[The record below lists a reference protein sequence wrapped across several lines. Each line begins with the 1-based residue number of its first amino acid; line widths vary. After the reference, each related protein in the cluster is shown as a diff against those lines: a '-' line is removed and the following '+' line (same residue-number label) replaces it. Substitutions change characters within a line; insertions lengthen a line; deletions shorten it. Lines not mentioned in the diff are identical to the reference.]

1 MHAAIGVITNPNSK
15 KNWRHPHR
23 RAAIQRALGDDG
35 VVRETRSLEELP
47 GAVSDFLDEGIKYWV
62 CDGGD
67 GTLHWVL
74 NAVHDEVR
82 RRGEDRPLPII
93 VPTNGGTVDF
103 IARKAR
109 LKGDAESIVTRL
121 VRELRAGREPE
132 TLRVDTCHHVGEQV
146 DGDGTRRSFD
156 RIGLASAL
164 AGVANN
170 FFDRYYALPKD
181 RGALA
186 IAGVIGVAAGSALI
200 NTFAPPL
207 RRWLPSDLDGYD
219 GFFRPTRATIEVDGK
234 ILPFSSVM
242 SMQCGAIDV
251 NLAGVVRCF
260 RHAQE
265 DGVLHFQAMSMSPVG
280 VVVNVPSIV
289 LGTPILGRDVY
300 DARARTVVIRA
311 GDGERLKPVIDG
323 EQFFGLERLDLSLG
337 PSLRIPLLPAA

>member
-1 MHAAIGVITNPNSK
+1 MHATIGVITNPNSK

-35 VVRETRSLEELP
+35 VVRETRSLEALP
-47 GAVSDFLDEGIKYWV
+47 GVVSELLDAGTRYWV

-103 IARKAR
+103 IARKAG
-109 LKGDAESIVTRL
+109 LKGDAESIVGRL
-121 VRELRAGREPE
+121 CRELRAGREPE
-132 TLRVDTCHHVGEQV
+132 TLRVDTCRHAGEQV
-146 DGDGTRRSFD
+146 DEDGTRRPFD

-181 RGALA
+181 RGAMA
-186 IAGVIGVAAGSALI
+186 IAGVIGAAAGSALL
-200 NTFAPPL
+200 NTFAAPL
-207 RRWLPSDLDGYD
+207 RRWLPDEIERYND
-219 GFFRPTRATIEVDGK
+219 FFRPTRATIEVDGK
-234 ILPFSSVM
+234 ILPFDTVM
-242 SMQCGAIDV
+242 SMQVGAIDV

-265 DGVLHFQAMSMSPVG
+265 DGVLHFQAISTSPVG
-280 VVVNVPSIV
+280 VVMNVPNIV

-300 DARARTVVIRA
+300 DARARTVAIRA
-311 GDGERLKPVIDG
+311 GAGERLKPVIDG
-323 EQFFGLERLDLSLG
+323 EQFYGLERLDLSLG